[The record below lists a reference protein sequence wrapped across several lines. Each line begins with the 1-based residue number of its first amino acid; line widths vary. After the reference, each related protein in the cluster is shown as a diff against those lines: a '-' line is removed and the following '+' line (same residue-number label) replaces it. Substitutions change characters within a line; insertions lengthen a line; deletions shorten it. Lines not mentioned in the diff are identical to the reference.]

1 MMPKTF
7 TRTLPVLLTDRELL
21 DRGES
26 LALERFAR
34 NHCDAQRKA
43 AAAGF
48 KEQLEVFEAEIDRL
62 AGIVRE
68 KAEPR
73 PVECRN
79 VRDVAR
85 GVVEVMRID
94 TAEIVESRVM
104 TDLER
109 QTRIFEPDEQEPAQE
124 AAGGQA

>member
-1 MMPKTF
+1 MPKTF

>member
-1 MMPKTF
+1 MPKTF
-7 TRTLPVLLTDRELL
+7 TRTLPVRLTQAELL
-21 DRGES
+21 ERGEA

-34 NHCDAQRKA
+34 NHCDADRKA
-43 AAAGF
+43 TATAF

-73 PVECRN
+73 PVECRSL
-79 VRDVAR
+79 RDQAR

-109 QTRIFEPDEQEPAQE
+109 QTRIFEPDEEPVQE